1 MVLTVLNF
9 KRVIYTDYDT
19 SVIWSCNEYFK
30 VVHLEYFWVLSRKP
44 YINEEKLRDML
55 DVLTLTGIDTTYAI
69 QTEQMGCV

>member
-1 MVLTVLNF
+1 MVLTLI
-9 KRVIYTDYDT
+9 RVIYTDYDT
-19 SVIWSCNEYFK
+19 AVVWSCNEYLK
-30 VVHLEYFWVLSRKP
+30 IIHLEYFWVLSRKP

>member
-1 MVLTVLNF
+1 
-9 KRVIYTDYDT
+9 VI
-19 SVIWSCNEYFK
+19 
-30 VVHLEYFWVLSRKP
+30 HLEYFWVLSRKP